1 MWERDI
7 HSFFSRNSNEIFIS
21 TLHTHSYFVHKDK
34 RLEKASDKKSI
45 REQNIKKY
53 ERPSFFFHVLFAG
66 EKEKK
71 NREQFAKQEG
81 GSCPSG
87 FTGSPQPFLI
97 APIMNAISRICIATT
112 AFFEMTKLIKQCSIL
127 SRKAINIE
135 ASFEPIVG
143 YACTIG
149 LTSAHPFLISLASP
163 PLKSK
168 QTQLLGRRVRALLPH
183 SPYRKCC
190 DSKDRHPHIFAQGGR
205 QS

>member
-1 MWERDI
+1 M
-7 HSFFSRNSNEIFIS
+7 
-21 TLHTHSYFVHKDK
+21 HKDK

-45 REQNIKKY
+45 REQNKKKY
-53 ERPSFFFHVLFAG
+53 ERPSFFFSRSFCGREGEEESRAICQTRRRVLSFRFYGVASTLSNCSHNERNFA
-66 EKEKK
+66 
-71 NREQFAKQEG
+71 NMYSNNSIFRNDQINQ
-81 GSCPSG
+81 
-87 FTGSPQPFLI
+87 TV
-97 APIMNAISRICIATT
+97 
-112 AFFEMTKLIKQCSIL
+112 CSIL
-127 SRKAINIE
+127 SRRAINIE

-190 DSKDRHPHIFAQGGR
+190 DSKDRPPHIFAQGGR